1 MIAPLK
7 TEPDERSFSTR
18 RRLRAARRVIASMLL
33 TGDDHRPSSLAR
45 WKAWLIVAWVAMAVG
60 VYALMMSGVAGKLGA
75 LIGFDI

>member
-33 TGDDHRPSSLAR
+33 TEDGQQPSPVVR
-45 WKAWLIVAWVAMAVG
+45 WKAWLLVIWAALAVL
-60 VYALMMSGVAGKLGA
+60 VYALLMSGMVSGLG
-75 LIGFDI
+75 F

>member
-33 TGDDHRPSSLAR
+33 TGDDHRPSPLAR
-45 WKAWLIVAWVAMAVG
+45 WKAWLLVAWMALAVAI
-60 VYALMMSGVAGKLGA
+60 YALWMTGVAGRLG
-75 LIGFDI
+75 L

>member
-33 TGDDHRPSSLAR
+33 KGDDDRPATVAR
-45 WKAWLIVAWVAMAVG
+45 WKAWLLVAWMALAVA
-60 VYALMMSGVAGKLGA
+60 VYALTMSGLAARLG
-75 LIGFDI
+75 F